1 VLFCAAIHCR
11 LFPLFDK
18 VSEMCSEL
26 GIRAAAETLAEAKQ
40 SAANNDTDWQ
50 GYNNADTGYGD
61 DDDDDGDEGCN
72 LLKWK
77 ADPENGHLPVGVT
90 ADPAAAA
97 AAAAAG
103 EAGSDARQQ
112 RDSASGEQSEAVKSS
127 SGASSSTAAPPPRV
141 RPAVRKGKGRR

>member
-50 GYNNADTGYGD
+50 GYNNADTGYD
-61 DDDDDGDEGCN
+61 DVDDDGECYN
-72 LLKWK
+72 LLKCK
-77 ADPENGHLPVGVT
+77 SDPENGHLPDGVT
-90 ADPAAAA
+90 ADS
-97 AAAAAG
+97 AAAAG
-103 EAGSDARQQ
+103 EVGSDARQQ
-112 RDSASGEQSEAVKSS
+112 RDSADGGQSEAVKSS
-127 SGASSSTAAPPPRV
+127 SGASSSTALPPPRA